1 VIAVRGVAL
10 ALFVVGWAA
19 TKWCSGA
26 DWRHNYRGRRR
37 VTRPV
42 RAVGQSLVAVVGG
55 CAIWR
60 PLATV
65 ATLGAAGVVLAVTA
79 LVSRTRC
86 ARPGAGAPFV
96 PEGPYRT
103 RAYVVRPRAKIA
115 KRDDVKYS
123 DLGRPRQE
131 VTR

>member
-19 TKWCSGA
+19 VKWVTGA

-42 RAVGQSLVAVVGG
+42 RATAQSLVAVVGG
-55 CAIWR
+55 CAVWR

-65 ATLGAAGVVLAVTA
+65 ATLGAAGVVLVVTA
-79 LVSRTRC
+79 AISRGRATSHNVV
-86 ARPGAGAPFV
+86 GSG
-96 PEGPYRT
+96 GPYRT
-103 RAYVVRPRAKIA
+103 RAYVI
-115 KRDDVKYS
+115 
-123 DLGRPRQE
+123 RPRQE

>member
-10 ALFVVGWAA
+10 ALFVVGWA
-19 TKWCSGA
+19 TCKWITGA
-26 DWRHNYRGRRR
+26 DWRHGYTGRRR

-65 ATLGAAGVVLAVTA
+65 ATLGVGGLVLAVAA
-79 LVSRTRC
+79 LIGRTRAAAAPA
-86 ARPGAGAPFV
+86 ARRSGGRRSG
-96 PEGPYRT
+96 GPYRT
-103 RAYVVRPRAKIA
+103 RAYVI
-115 KRDDVKYS
+115 
-123 DLGRPRQE
+123 RPRQE

>member
-1 VIAVRGVAL
+1 MAVLRAVAL
-10 ALFVVGWAA
+10 TVFVVGWA
-19 TKWCSGA
+19 TCKWLSGA
-26 DWRHNYRGRRR
+26 DWRHGYTGPRK

-65 ATLGAAGVVLAVTA
+65 ATLGAAGVLLVVTA
-79 LVSRTRC
+79 AYSRTRVTRGPV
-86 ARPGAGAPFV
+86 ARV
-96 PEGPYRT
+96 GPYRT
-103 RAYVVRPRAKIA
+103 RAYVIRPRAKIA
-115 KRDDVKYS
+115 NVDVV
-123 DLGRPRQE
+123 RVARQE

>member
-1 VIAVRGVAL
+1 MIAVRGVAL
-10 ALFVVGWAA
+10 ALFVVGWAT

-55 CAIWR
+55 CVIWR

-65 ATLGAAGVVLAVTA
+65 ATVVAGGLVLAVTA
-79 LVSRTRC
+79 LISRTRSGC
-86 ARPGAGAPFV
+86 NATLHYQPG
-96 PEGPYRT
+96 EPYRT
-103 RAYVVRPRAKIA
+103 TAYVI
-115 KRDDVKYS
+115 
-123 DLGRPRQE
+123 RPRQE